1 MPCLDFLHSFLDL
14 DLQQFLAW
22 LRQAGVTWLF
32 ILMRQ
37 PMFEW
42 CLVGCKNIH
51 QKDVFKGDWTT
62 CLQFVN
68 YVRFN
73 TQHNSGMY
81 MIMQEEADFSL

>member
-1 MPCLDFLHSFLDL
+1 
-14 DLQQFLAW
+14 
-22 LRQAGVTWLF
+22 
-32 ILMRQ
+32 
-37 PMFEW
+37 MFER

-68 YVRFN
+68 NVRFN